1 MSKEKNMRDFKY
13 YWEEQKPSPVSQSG
27 ILIREQ
33 LPGFKKGE
41 INIQID
47 GNTLKISAYKTSK
60 KEQKGENFFLH
71 KSASSSVSRVV
82 SLPQN
87 VNPNDLETSYEDGI
101 LTISLKK
108 KKSKKT
114 F

>member
-1 MSKEKNMRDFKY
+1 MVKKKEQDFKY

-33 LPGFKKGE
+33 LPGFKKDEMKVQIIG
-41 INIQID
+41 NILQ
-47 GNTLKISAYKTSK
+47 ISAYKTLKTEK
-60 KEQKGENFFLH
+60 KGKNFFLH
-71 KSASSSVSRVV
+71 KSASSSISRAI
-82 SLPQN
+82 SLPKN
-87 VNPNDLETSYEDGI
+87 IKPEDLKTSYEDGM
-101 LTISLKK
+101 LTVSLKK